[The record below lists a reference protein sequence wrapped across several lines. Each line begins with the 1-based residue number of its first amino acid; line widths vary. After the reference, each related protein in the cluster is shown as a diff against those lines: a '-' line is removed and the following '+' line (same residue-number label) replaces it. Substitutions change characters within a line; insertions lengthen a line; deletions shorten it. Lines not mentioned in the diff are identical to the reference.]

1 MMKSL
6 FSGVAGLR
14 THQTKMDVIGNN
26 IANVNTTSF
35 KSQSITFSDLMYQ
48 TTQSATAASET
59 KGGVNPRQIGLGS
72 KSGAIGTA
80 IDTQGATQTTNN
92 PFDMM
97 ITGDS
102 FFIVNDGAQTKY
114 TRDGSFYVDGAGNL
128 AMQST
133 GYYVYGWSAVEDTT
147 TGEITVNTNGGIG
160 KLQIMSAENTTY
172 PPAGTTQGV
181 VSGNIDANDTN
192 VTSDSG
198 KTVTLEFYDNLG
210 YLYTAKFSVRDVDN
224 LEHTYTFTLDDIL
237 DSDGNTIGADKM
249 QYVSFTD
256 SETGNGQTTVSPTGY
271 TVSSYTDTAITLK
284 SSTTYTDIARSG
296 DVSDLSALFAQY
308 PNFFREIYEIDDD
321 AIEAYI
327 SAGSATDTTVNY
339 SIASDGTLTIT
350 TSTVAD
356 TEGSVTSSLK
366 SNYNYTSDF
375 IYTNGTT
382 NYTLPTSAYLDVDTY
397 GDILTAVFDVDL
409 TSYSD
414 SATYMV
420 SGSAASPTLTI
431 TDNGTS
437 VSVSTLNS
445 DISVASG
452 ATATISISDGS
463 NNLIAASITPDD
475 SYDISSYADADAL
488 FTAYGYTA
496 SDYTDGTVGTD
507 GSFQI
512 DSNGKITITYNY
524 EKTTTSSTNYSVANS
539 SVSSYDSS
547 TISYASSVYED
558 IDRVGYVTDIT
569 KSTTTANFFKNVY
582 DLDTSSLD
590 STETY
595 EILSDGTLVL
605 QNNNVTMT
613 FNPKTGAIVTPSG
626 KITMDFNQNAVDS
639 NGQLFMA
646 GFTDVAMDLS
656 TITNYNTKG
665 TSTIKAVKGDLSSLN
680 TGRSVGEMNGITIGT
695 DGKIN
700 ATYSNGQTKLLG
712 QIATAQF
719 ANASGLSHEGDNLY
733 TETLNSGTATVQ
745 DITVDGGYMNTGV
758 LEMSNVDLSNEFT
771 NMITTQRGF
780 QANSRIIT
788 VSDTL
793 LEELTNLKR

>member
-48 TTQSATAASET
+48 TTQSATAASEV

-97 ITGDS
+97 ITGDA
-102 FFIVNDGAQTKY
+102 FFIVNDGVQTMY

-133 GYYVYGWSAVEDTT
+133 GYYVYGWSAVEDAT
-147 TGEITVNTNGGIG
+147 TGEISVNTNGGIG
-160 KLQIMSAENTTY
+160 KLQIMSEENTTY
-172 PPAGTTQGV
+172 PPAGTTAGV

-198 KTVTLEFYDNLG
+198 KTVTIEFYDNLG

-224 LEHTYTFTLDDIL
+224 LEHTYTFTLDDII
-237 DSDGNTIGADKM
+237 DSDGNSIGAEKL
-249 QYVSFTD
+249 QNVSFTD
-256 SETGNGQTTVSPTGY
+256 SESGNGQTTVTPSGY
-271 TVSSYTDTAITLK
+271 TVSSYTDTTITMK
-284 SSTTYTDIARSG
+284 SSTTYTDITRSG
-296 DVSDLSALFAQY
+296 DSSALSTLYSTY
-308 PNFFREIYEIDDD
+308 PDFFSEIYEIDDD
-321 AIEAYI
+321 TIEDYI
-327 SAGSATDTTVNY
+327 NAGASY
-339 SIASDGTLTIT
+339 SIASDGTLTFSVST
-350 TSTVAD
+350 TAKTTGTATATLEDGYS
-356 TEGSVTSSLK
+356 
-366 SNYNYTSDF
+366 YTSDF
-375 IYTNGTT
+375 KYTDGTT
-382 NYTLPTSAYLDVDTY
+382 TYTIPQNAYLDSSTY
-397 GDILTAVFDVDL
+397 DTAVAAVYGVTMSNYTNTEFLVSSDGRL
-409 TSYSD
+409 NIITSSGTSYADPLSTISTD
-414 SATYMV
+414 SSAT
-420 SGSAASPTLTI
+420 STI
-431 TDNGTS
+431 TIIDS
-437 VSVSTLNS
+437 
-445 DISVASG
+445 
-452 ATATISISDGS
+452 S
-463 NNLIAASITPDD
+463 NNIVAASITPDND
-475 SYDISSYADADAL
+475 NTVSSNYDKLFAAYGLTYSDYIDANYGAGTFKISSSGKLTVSYDYD
-488 FTAYGYTA
+488 
-496 SDYTDGTVGTD
+496 
-507 GSFQI
+507 
-512 DSNGKITITYNY
+512 
-524 EKTTTSSTNYSVANS
+524 KTTTTTTSYSVANS
-539 SVSSYDSS
+539 SISAYTSS
-547 TISYASSVYED
+547 TISYASTTYED

-569 KSTTTANFFKNVY
+569 GSSTTANFFKNVY
-582 DLDTSSLD
+582 DLDASSLD
-590 STETY
+590 ETTTY

-605 QNNNVTMT
+605 QNNNVTLT
-613 FNPKTGAIVTPSG
+613 FDPKTGE
-626 KITMDFNQNAVDS
+626 ITSPEGTITLDFNQSATDDD
-639 NGQLFMA
+639 GQLFMA
-646 GFTDVAMDLS
+646 GFTDIDIDFS
-656 TITNYNTKG
+656 TVTNYNTNG
-665 TSTIKAVKGDLSSLN
+665 SSTIKAVKGDLKSLN
-680 TGRSVGEMNGITIGT
+680 TGRSVGEMNGITVGT

-712 QIATAQF
+712 QIASAEF

-733 TETLNSGTATVQ
+733 TETLNSGAASVQ
-745 DITVDGGYMNTGV
+745 DITIDGGYMNTGV